1 MAQGEDAPISGRG
14 LLMKSIDW
22 DSRSRT
28 PSRLLII
35 GLANEPSENGT
46 WVWDLLDRVE
56 PQLREL
62 IDLTEPAVPMPELR
76 KATAQH
82 HRMLEALPPEERV
95 ILVTAAE
102 PGEPHAGITRWHCC
116 PGRVRAV
123 RQKSPLTPDARPDM
137 QPFYLEENIPQP
149 GFDLIRIPARVPIPG
164 RRARQRVVASGLLGL
179 LWDIVRETHGTQV
192 RDRVAA

>member
-1 MAQGEDAPISGRG
+1 MTPVE
-14 LLMKSIDW
+14 W
-22 DSRSRT
+22 DSHART
-28 PSRLLII
+28 PSRILII
-35 GLANEPSENGT
+35 GLANEPSENGP
-46 WVWDLLDRVE
+46 WVWQLLDRVE

-62 IDLTEPAVPMPELR
+62 IDLTEPAVPMPEFR
-76 KATAQH
+76 KAAAQS
-82 HRMLEALPPEERV
+82 HRMLEALPSGERV

-102 PGEPHAGITRWHCC
+102 PGEPHAGITRWHCR

-123 RQKSPLTPDARPDM
+123 RQRSPSTPDARPDL
-137 QPFYLEENIPQP
+137 QPFYLEEDIPQP

-179 LWDIVRETHGTQV
+179 LWDIVRETYGAQV